1 VLSRLIGNDTSAKEN
16 HCDIFAIIKTGHSQ
30 IQKGPLPSLTI
41 KTGQYPSHPLGLPWP
56 HSSGGRVASTNVRSD
71 LPVASGDTSKQ
82 SVELYQAWMRSS
94 EAGWFMR
101 IQHYQSEATTSMA
114 ARTTAF
120 RR

>member
-71 LPVASGDTSKQ
+71 LPVASGDTSKL
-82 SVELYQAWMRSS
+82 SVELY
-94 EAGWFMR
+94 
-101 IQHYQSEATTSMA
+101 
-114 ARTTAF
+114 
-120 RR
+120 